1 MDNISQNEKLSTI
14 VKALDSKRAE
24 DIRVIEIG
32 DLTIVADYFV
42 IANGTSSTQTKA
54 LAEEV
59 EFKMSQL
66 GIEPNRT
73 EGYQGAT
80 WVVLDYGD
88 IIVHVF
94 YKETRDH
101 YNLERLW
108 SDGTISLAMPLSS
121 LQAVVSATDIAAKE
135 TK

>member
-24 DIRVIEIG
+24 DIRIIEIG

-101 YNLERLW
+101 HNLERLW
-108 SDGTISLAMPLSS
+108 SDGK
-121 LQAVVSATDIAAKE
+121 DIDVKQFLPDE
-135 TK
+135 PQD

>member
-24 DIRVIEIG
+24 DIRIIEIG

-66 GIEPNRT
+66 GVEPNRT

-108 SDGTISLAMPLSS
+108 SDCK
-121 LQAVVSATDIAAKE
+121 DIDVKQFLPDE
-135 TK
+135 PQD

>member
-108 SDGTISLAMPLSS
+108 SDGN
-121 LQAVVSATDIAAKE
+121 DIDVKQFLPDE
-135 TK
+135 PQD

>member
-24 DIRVIEIG
+24 DIRIIEIG

-101 YNLERLW
+101 CNLERLW
-108 SDGTISLAMPLSS
+108 SDGK
-121 LQAVVSATDIAAKE
+121 DIDVKQFLPDE
-135 TK
+135 PQD

>member
-24 DIRVIEIG
+24 DIRIIEIG

-66 GIEPNRT
+66 GIDPNRR

-94 YKETRDH
+94 YKETRD
-101 YNLERLW
+101 YYQLERLW
-108 SDGTISLAMPLSS
+108 ADGEKI
-121 LQAVVSATDIAAKE
+121 DIERFLTEGDQIEDK
-135 TK
+135 